1 MPLRAKPESSSEM
14 VSSLLF
20 GETYQVVKQLVDW
33 LEVVTDFDDYRGFIS
48 SDLFHDNPFAQIHS
62 KKRIITNSFL
72 VTELPG
78 FPPIMPGGGVLHD
91 DEIPLFDAKLSEL
104 NPQQNLA
111 EAICKTALT
120 FLGTPYLWGGR
131 SFSGIDCSGFTQVVY
146 KMNGIAIPRDSRPQ
160 AAFCKNISFGDRAK
174 GDLLFFGKTT
184 EKITHVGIYLGGDKV
199 IHASG
204 QVRIDHVTQQ
214 GIFTE
219 SGKQSHAFI
228 CAGRVFEEQLKLIL
242 AVTD

>member
-1 MPLRAKPESSSEM
+1 MQGICRLSWMPLRAKPESSSEM

-20 GETYQVVKQLVDW
+20 GETYQVVSNQGEW
-33 LEVVTDFDDYRGFIS
+33 LEILTDFDQYKGFIS
-48 SDLFHDNPFAQIHS
+48 ADRFAACHFAPDVPT
-62 KKRIITNSFL
+62 RL
-72 VTELPG
+72 VTQAFVLPHQAELP
-78 FPPIMPGGGVLHD
+78 PILPAGAVLHD
-91 DEIPLFDAKLSEL
+91 HEIQLLPDMPVCSATPDALCQKAKE
-104 NPQQNLA
+104 
-111 EAICKTALT
+111 
-120 FLGTPYLWGGR
+120 FLGIPYLWGGR
-131 SFSGIDCSGFTQVVY
+131 SYAGIDCSGFVQVVFTI
-146 KMNGIAIPRDSRPQ
+146 NGMTLPRDSRPQ
-160 AAFCKNISFGDRAK
+160 AAFCKEISFSTIQK

-228 CAGRVFEEQLKLIL
+228 CAGRVFEEQL
-242 AVTD
+242 